1 MSHYCYDT
9 NTFIISPH
17 TGVEILLIF
26 NKNNEKG
33 EHFENVFGL
42 GSNCL
47 NWSPNTIIGIINNK
61 SPPRDL
67 SSFHFYLKRK

>member
-17 TGVEILLIF
+17 TGVDILRIF

-33 EHFENVFGL
+33 EHFGHTGHKWIDGTLSMSGGVKQKRYKVYFIL
-42 GSNCL
+42 IIL
-47 NWSPNTIIGIINNK
+47 NMI
-61 SPPRDL
+61 L
-67 SSFHFYLKRK
+67 